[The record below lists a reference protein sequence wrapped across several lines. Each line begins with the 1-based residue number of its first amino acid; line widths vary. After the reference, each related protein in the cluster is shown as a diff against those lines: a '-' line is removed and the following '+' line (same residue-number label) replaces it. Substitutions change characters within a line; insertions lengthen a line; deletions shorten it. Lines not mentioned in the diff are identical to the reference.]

1 MCLELAVCHLDL
13 NWKCGFMGKFDIKQV
28 GEPTIKSPLGKHE
41 LLNVMGDYAFVSDR
55 ERILKN
61 VSIACPLCI
70 DGEPESFEK
79 AGARKTIYFP
89 PANTRAGIVTCGG
102 ICPGL
107 NDVIRA
113 LVLTLHYF
121 YKIDDVLGIRYG
133 YAGLSKEPPAPP
145 IKLTPEAVAQIHD
158 LGGTMLGSSR
168 GAPPVAD
175 IVDTLEQLDVNILF
189 CVGGDGTLRGAHAIY
204 EEIERR
210 GLKSAVVGV
219 PKTID
224 NDIAYVYR
232 SFGFQT
238 AVAEAKKVIA
248 CAHVEA
254 KCAHNGIGL
263 VKLMGRDA
271 GYIAAAATKASGD
284 VNFCLVPEAKFP
296 LEGENGLLE
305 CLYKRLLDRGHAVIA
320 VAEGAGTHLIGESGE
335 RDASGNLL
343 HNDIGVFLKDKIKSA
358 LTAKGMKA
366 SIKYID
372 PSYTIRSV
380 PANADDSIFCAD
392 LARAAVNAAMA
403 GKTDML
409 VGYWHGEFTH
419 VPLQAVAG
427 EKKKIEIQQA
437 IWKSVLATTGQPPEW
452 V

>member
-1 MCLELAVCHLDL
+1 
-13 NWKCGFMGKFDIKQV
+13 MGKFDIKQV
-28 GEPTIKSPLGKHE
+28 GKPTIKSSLAKHE
-41 LLNVMGDYAFVSDR
+41 LLDVMGDYAFVSDR

-61 VSIACPLCI
+61 VSIACPSCVG
-70 DGEPESFEK
+70 DEPESFEK
-79 AGARKTIYFP
+79 AGAREMIYFP
-89 PANTRAGIVTCGG
+89 PANTKVGIVTCGG

-113 LVLTLHYF
+113 LVLSLHYF
-121 YKIDDVLGIRYG
+121 YHVDDIAGFRYG
-133 YAGLSKEPPAPP
+133 YSGLSKNPPEQPVH
-145 IKLTPEAVAQIHD
+145 LTPEVVARIHD

-168 GAPPVAD
+168 GAPPKEEM
-175 IVDTLEQLDVNILF
+175 VDTLERLGIDILF
-189 CVGGDGTLRGAHAIY
+189 CVGGDGTLRGAHDIHK
-204 EEIERR
+204 EIERR
-210 GLKSAVVGV
+210 GLKTAVVGV

-232 SFGFQT
+232 SFGFRT
-238 AVAEAKKVIA
+238 AVAEAKKVIG

-254 KCAHNGIGL
+254 KCAINGVGL

-296 LEGENGLLE
+296 LEGENGLME
-305 CLYKRLLDRGHAVIA
+305 CLHQRLLNRGHAVIA

-335 RDASGNLL
+335 CDASGNPI
-343 HNDIGVFLKDKIKSA
+343 HNDIGVFLKNKIKAA
-358 LTAKGMKA
+358 LTEKGMKA
-366 SIKYID
+366 SVKYID

-380 PANADDSIFCAD
+380 PANADDSTFCAD

-427 EKKKIEIQQA
+427 RKKKIELHQA
-437 IWKSVLATTGQPPEW
+437 IWKSVLATTGQPSEW